1 MILFL
6 IFMKIVGFISWKQL
20 LVLGAFEG
28 LRQLYR
34 KWEKE
39 DENKVI

>member
-20 LVLGAFEG
+20 LVIGAFEG
-28 LRQLYR
+28 LRQLY
-34 KWEKE
+34 KSWENRN
-39 DENKVI
+39 EN